1 MRSPG
6 CTATVLRI
14 WAVTCGIDP
23 FMTSW
28 RVKNRANIENRV
40 NREIPELREKSNPFV
55 FRSAMSGSFAFLTKF
70 SDRMNKMRR
79 MKRGIL
85 FSESVLN
92 PVNPVHPVRLF
103 LVAAGRAGLFCALQ
117 KRYKKTCLYRNL
129 CHIPHVRALAL

>member
-1 MRSPG
+1 
-6 CTATVLRI
+6 
-14 WAVTCGIDP
+14 
-23 FMTSW
+23 MTSP

-92 PVNPVHPVRLF
+92 PVHPVHPVRPF
-103 LVAAGRAGLFCALQ
+103 FGVAAGRAAWFAVQ
-117 KRYKKTCLYRNL
+117 KQFLGRGFGSSL
-129 CHIPHVRALAL
+129 CS